1 MSATASVTAG
11 AVESP
16 ARRSS
21 RAFGD
26 IRARAAGIGA
36 IAFVVIVAFQ
46 NLLRGGSAPANDASA
61 QEVLTHYANHRG
73 VTGVLVVTFVLSGIG
88 LAVFVGGA
96 MRRLVASDRPAWAYM
111 GAVGAIGIISLFA
124 VLVAAEQAL
133 SVVATGDHPDLGSIA
148 ALWAL
153 HNSVFT
159 VLLLSIAVALLG
171 LSRAGVA
178 AGITPRAF
186 ERLAPV
192 GAGLLAVAS
201 AAGPSIAAGDAMA
214 LFGLGVV
221 GFLIWLAFLS
231 TTGLRLVR
239 S

>member
-1 MSATASVTAG
+1 MSATASVAAG

-21 RAFGD
+21 RPFAD
-26 IRARAAGIGA
+26 MRARAAGIGA
-36 IAFVVIVAFQ
+36 IAFVAIVVLQ
-46 NLLRGGSAPANDASA
+46 NLVRGGSAPANDASA
-61 QEVLTHYANHRG
+61 QEVLTHYADHRG
-73 VTGVLVVTFVLSGIG
+73 ITAVLVVTFVLSGIG

-111 GAVGAIGIISLFA
+111 GAVGAIGIMGLFS
-124 VLVAAEQAL
+124 VLVASEQAL
-133 SVVATGDHPDLGSIA
+133 SVVATGDHPDLGSVA

-159 VLLLSIAVALLG
+159 VLLFSVAVALLG

-192 GAGLLAVAS
+192 GSGLLAIAS
-201 AAGPSIAAGDAMA
+201 AAGPFIAAGDAMPV
-214 LFGLGVV
+214 FGVGVV